1 MKVIRKEDLN
11 ELIQAIAKGNITD
24 PVDIVTELESLEEM
38 YALDAYIEE
47 CVPWRLE
54 NIQGLS
60 KERIDKVKDEITDEL
75 YNDADVMFDFEKFDE
90 YLEDKIDELL

>member
-24 PVDIVTELESLEEM
+24 HADIVTELESLEEM

-60 KERIDKVKDEITDEL
+60 KEQIDKVKDEITDEL